1 MAGALVKTLAKG
13 VLKKKAKK
21 KGAEMAKNIINKKEK
36 NDSSSIVVREK
47 STTLSSPLLGGDT
60 DSADSSANTPKK
72 SRSRSPLDRI
82 NSSLKDIMKTLKKR
96 RKLMLNKSRRMRVQ
110 ANKEKKG
117 KREGLLEKKKKDGM
131 KMLGNVKAAAVGW
144 WERLQKFLLMTF
156 LGALILAIKKNW
168 EAIQEK
174 IGETVT
180 KIKELWENLE
190 PILTPIWQIAK
201 WIAVEGFKLI
211 KPLLGMSKD
220 NEEIEKGTDEI
231 SKGLKGIEENTSSLE
246 NIFKKSVDDTEKLKN
261 EDYDVDFSDIETLE
275 SKVEGDESGKDLQKA
290 EENMGEVKK
299 KIEEI
304 KLDLPAFEKG
314 AVPVKEDGPAI
325 IHKGEVIIPAHI
337 VKMAGGP
344 IKVENIINLMS
355 EGHLPGLGGGG
366 GGTDAITAKATTKSL
381 GKRGKDI
388 GNLLARPFRD
398 ETEADPRSKFA
409 SLSEHL
415 PPVMVEKMEKTL
427 TTIKEQTEYEDPTAS
442 TIIIRVPT
450 SASQSGGGGGG
461 GKTIAVPVGATPKD
475 TLNRYV
481 NAVIQKALF

>member
-1 MAGALVKTLAKG
+1 MTWGALLKTVGQGVAKKVSG
-13 VLKKKAKK
+13 AAKK
-21 KGAEMAKNIINKKEK
+21 KGSEMAKNIINKKEK
-36 NDSSSIVVREK
+36 DNSSSIVVRKK
-47 STTLSSPLLGGDT
+47 STTLSAPLLGGDT

-156 LGALILAIKKNW
+156 LGALVLAIKKNW

-261 EDYDVDFSDIETLE
+261 EDYDVDLTAGSVVIPTLKHGGASSE
-275 SKVEGDESGKDLQKA
+275 SYIG
-290 EENMGEVKK
+290 
-299 KIEEI
+299 
-304 KLDLPAFEKG
+304 
-314 AVPVKEDGPAI
+314 
-325 IHKGEVIIPAHI
+325 
-337 VKMAGGP
+337 
-344 IKVENIINLMS
+344 
-355 EGHLPGLGGGG
+355 
-366 GGTDAITAKATTKSL
+366 SL
-381 GKRGKDI
+381 T
-388 GNLLARPFRD
+388 L
-398 ETEADPRSKFA
+398 KF
-409 SLSEHL
+409 
-415 PPVMVEKMEKTL
+415 VT
-427 TTIKEQTEYEDPTAS
+427 
-442 TIIIRVPT
+442 R
-450 SASQSGGGGGG
+450 
-461 GKTIAVPVGATPKD
+461 
-475 TLNRYV
+475 
-481 NAVIQKALF
+481 